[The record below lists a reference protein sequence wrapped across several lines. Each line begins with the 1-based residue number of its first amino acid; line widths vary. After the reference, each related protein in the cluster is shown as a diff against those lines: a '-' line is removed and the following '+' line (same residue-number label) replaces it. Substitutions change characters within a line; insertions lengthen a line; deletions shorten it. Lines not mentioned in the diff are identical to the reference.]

1 MMPSLRAEIQTT
13 PSQRRTA
20 GYAAAIV
27 AVLITSSYP
36 ALTRL
41 SVTTSLTPADL
52 LMFRFGVG
60 ALLFAPM
67 LIFRLPRITRAEW
80 RSALPLSFLQGWGM
94 AALVVFGLE
103 FGPASHAAA
112 LGPGAIG
119 AWVAVVAFIGYGVR
133 LSSRKLVG
141 IIIILSGIGL
151 IVVAS
156 YRGLSLDTAMIGDA
170 MFLTASAL
178 GATYL
183 VTVEH
188 RRLDPVLSAG
198 LVCMTS
204 ALIILPWHYF
214 FGASTIA
221 SAPIAEI
228 VWQLMFQGV
237 LFGGAAFL
245 ALNYAIRLI
254 GSQNV
259 GVLSAMV
266 PVIGGLCSSLIAH
279 DAISDVEWA
288 GIATISLGVVVAS
301 LRQRP
306 FRSSPQ
312 NVLHRT
318 SWSQSRL

>member
-1 MMPSLRAEIQTT
+1 MTPFLCANVRTT

-20 GYAAAIV
+20 GYAAALI
-27 AVLITSSYP
+27 AVLITSAYP

-52 LMFRFGVG
+52 LLFRFGVG

-67 LIFRLPRITRAEW
+67 LVLRFRRITRAGW

-103 FGPASHAAA
+103 FGPASHSAA

-119 AWVAVVAFIGYGVR
+119 AWVAVVAFVGYGVR

-141 IIIILSGIGL
+141 IVIILSGIAF

-156 YRGLSLDTAMIGDA
+156 YRGLSLETAMIGDA

-188 RRLDPVLSAG
+188 RHLDPVVSAA
-198 LVCMTS
+198 LVCTAS
-204 ALIILPWHYF
+204 AMIILPWHYF
-214 FGASTIA
+214 FSSWLPSLREERTTFHHGYAC
-221 SAPIAEI
+221 PIAYPR
-228 VWQLMFQGV
+228 GSAT
-237 LFGGAAFL
+237 AAS
-245 ALNYAIRLI
+245 
-254 GSQNV
+254 G
-259 GVLSAMV
+259 
-266 PVIGGLCSSLIAH
+266 
-279 DAISDVEWA
+279 
-288 GIATISLGVVVAS
+288 
-301 LRQRP
+301 
-306 FRSSPQ
+306 
-312 NVLHRT
+312 
-318 SWSQSRL
+318 